1 MSTSLREA
9 PGVLVEFESPDV
21 FHEIPLH
28 LPPDAFDAQ
37 VSELAARIWPG
48 GTDFQREATA
58 AVYREVAGSLDAD
71 GVLHAALGLFAT
83 EDDRIST
90 ANLLVRIEEIDPG
103 DPGMAATALHELL
116 SLEPH
121 RDVHKVDLDCG
132 PAVVSFHATA
142 VDGEQ
147 VAEPFAFLHIE
158 LYVPSPFGGYLVVFS
173 LSTPSLADL
182 PVYVALMSEIGE
194 SVHFARDR
202 GASGGVPEGSPE
214 QPSAGGDA
222 RSVFG

>member
-1 MSTSLREA
+1 ELPRRGHPGRRHARPHVVVGQGTAGGAAGPRYRDRRLQHVQQLGHARGREALMSTSLYEA

-28 LPPDAFDAQ
+28 LPADALDAQ

-90 ANLLVRIEEIDPG
+90 ANLLVRIEETEPG
-103 DPGMAATALHELL
+103 DPG
-116 SLEPH
+116 
-121 RDVHKVDLDCG
+121 
-132 PAVVSFHATA
+132 
-142 VDGEQ
+142 
-147 VAEPFAFLHIE
+147 
-158 LYVPSPFGGYLVVFS
+158 
-173 LSTPSLADL
+173 
-182 PVYVALMSEIGE
+182 
-194 SVHFARDR
+194 
-202 GASGGVPEGSPE
+202 
-214 QPSAGGDA
+214 
-222 RSVFG
+222 

>member
-1 MSTSLREA
+1 MSTSLHEA

-28 LPPDAFDAQ
+28 LPPDALDAQ
-37 VSELAARIWPG
+37 VAELAARIWPG

-90 ANLLVRIEEIDPG
+90 ANLLVRIEEIEPG
-103 DPGMAATALHELL
+103 DPRIAAAALHEML

-121 RDVHKVDLDCG
+121 RDVHEVDLECG
-132 PAVVSFHATA
+132 PAVVSFHATE

-147 VAEPFAFLHIE
+147 IAAPFAFLHIE

-182 PVYVALMSEIGE
+182 PVYVSLMSEIGE

>member
-1 MSTSLREA
+1 M
-9 PGVLVEFESPDV
+9 
-21 FHEIPLH
+21 
-28 LPPDAFDAQ
+28 
-37 VSELAARIWPG
+37 
-48 GTDFQREATA
+48 
-58 AVYREVAGSLDAD
+58 YREVAGSLDAD

-90 ANLLVRIEEIDPG
+90 ANLLVRIEEVEPG
-103 DPGMAATALHELL
+103 DPGIAAAALHEML

-121 RDVHKVDLDCG
+121 RDVHQVDLECG
-132 PAVVSFHATA
+132 PAVVSFHATE

-147 VAEPFAFLHIE
+147 VAAPFAFLHIE

-182 PVYVALMSEIGE
+182 PVYVSLMSEIGE

-202 GASGGVPEGSPE
+202 GTSGGTPAGPPE
-214 QPSAGGDA
+214 QPGTGGDV